1 MLNSTKNAIRG
12 AFWTKPFIV
21 LVLLLLLLI
30 PLSFIDNL
38 TYSRSETKQLAQD
51 SILTPVGG
59 ELQIQG
65 LAIVVPY
72 TEIIEAIDKSNNE
85 LVKRRV
91 EKNFIIVPKNY
102 SLAAEIDPTYLKRG
116 IFRVP
121 IYNGDFALKADF
133 EAINY
138 TELGVDP
145 ARLNFDEAVLV
156 LGVGNQKSFTASP
169 TLSLNGKELKQY
181 HGNTEAKIFDRSLIY
196 KLPASALPS
205 DFSISGTLKIQG
217 GEALHLAPI
226 AQNSR
231 FEISSTWASPSFGGG
246 FIAKSREV
254 SASGFKASWEVTGL
268 AAGIAPAWLA
278 DQDDRVAMTNWRS
291 NDDRNDAVSI
301 GFIEPVN
308 NYSLIKRCTDYALL
322 FLAVPFLAI
331 FLCEV
336 YTHERIHPIQYL
348 LIGLEDVVFYLLVLS
363 LSEHIGFA
371 ISYAI
376 SAIAVSAIVF
386 FYASAIFKGA
396 RWGIFIT
403 CVQLVSYAILY
414 VILNSEDYALLMG
427 SLMIFAVISLVMYF
441 TRKLDWYDTAI
452 PSGEKKQEQ
461 EPEI

>member
-1 MLNSTKNAIRG
+1 
-12 AFWTKPFIV
+12 
-21 LVLLLLLLI
+21 
-30 PLSFIDNL
+30 
-38 TYSRSETKQLAQD
+38 
-51 SILTPVGG
+51 
-59 ELQIQG
+59 
-65 LAIVVPY
+65 
-72 TEIIEAIDKSNNE
+72 
-85 LVKRRV
+85 
-91 EKNFIIVPKNY
+91 
-102 SLAAEIDPTYLKRG
+102 
-116 IFRVP
+116 
-121 IYNGDFALKADF
+121 
-133 EAINY
+133 
-138 TELGVDP
+138 
-145 ARLNFDEAVLV
+145 
-156 LGVGNQKSFTASP
+156 
-169 TLSLNGKELKQY
+169 
-181 HGNTEAKIFDRSLIY
+181 
-196 KLPASALPS
+196 
-205 DFSISGTLKIQG
+205 
-217 GEALHLAPI
+217 
-226 AQNSR
+226 
-231 FEISSTWASPSFGGG
+231 
-246 FIAKSREV
+246 
-254 SASGFKASWEVTGL
+254 
-268 AAGIAPAWLA
+268 
-278 DQDDRVAMTNWRS
+278 MTNWRS

-371 ISYAI
+371 LSYAA

>member
-1 MLNSTKNAIRG
+1 MLNYAKGSIRG

-30 PLSFIDNL
+30 PLTFIDNI
-38 TYSRSETKQLAQD
+38 TYSRSDTKMRAEE
-51 SILTPVGG
+51 SILNPVGG

-72 TEIIEAIDKSNNE
+72 KEIIGAVDDSSGNI
-85 LVKRRV
+85 VKRQIT
-91 EKNFIIVPKNY
+91 KNFIIVPKNY
-102 SLAAEIDPTYLKRG
+102 SLVAEIDPIYLKRG

-138 TELGVDP
+138 AELGVDP
-145 ARLNFDEAVLV
+145 SKLNFDETVLV
-156 LGVGNQKSFTASP
+156 LGVGDQKSFTAFP
-169 TLSLNGKELKQY
+169 SLNLNGTELKQY
-181 HGNTEAKIFDRSLIY
+181 HGNVEAKIFERNLIY
-196 KLPASALPS
+196 KLPSSVLSS
-205 DFSISGTLKIQG
+205 DFNISGTLKIQG
-217 GEALHLAPI
+217 GKALHLAPI

-231 FEISSTWASPSFGGG
+231 FDVSSTWASPSFGGG

-254 SASGFKASWEVTGL
+254 SAQGFKASWEVTGP
-268 AAGIAPAWLA
+268 AAGISPAWLA
-278 DQDDRVAMTNWRS
+278 DQNDRVAMTNWRRD
-291 NDDRNDAVSI
+291 DDRNDAVSI
-301 GFIEPVN
+301 SFIEPVN
-308 NYSLIKRCTDYALL
+308 NYSLIMRCTNYALL

-336 YTHERIHPIQYL
+336 YTRERIHPIQYL

-363 LSEHIGFA
+363 LSEHMGFA

-386 FYASAIFKGA
+386 FYASAIFKGV
-396 RWGIFIT
+396 RWGVFIT
-403 CVQLVSYAILY
+403 CIQLVSYLILY